1 MSQTIGELKLSVLLE
16 ILNAQGNAKKF
27 GTSLDEVAGKSKQ
40 LNVTLSNTKETVTKL
55 AGAFTNAGLRVE
67 GFFSIVRVMQSTFGS
82 FVQEYKYFTSAQT
95 GLSSIASFK
104 MVDPETA
111 NQQIQSL
118 KAVKAGL
125 LDIGSASTAM
135 KNLLA
140 SNFTLEQ
147 SVELINRLSES
158 AAFGRQSSLSF
169 GEAVRSATEGIKN
182 GNSILVDNAGVTKN
196 LSVMLEEAGF
206 KAQDLMRAGQDAGV
220 RMALFSSIL
229 RETAGN
235 VGDVDKL
242 SSSAAGQFAK
252 FEFAITKLKVSFGE
266 LITKAIGPGIDVL
279 SSIINWLAKADPF
292 LAKLSI
298 TVIALASAFV
308 VLNKSM
314 GLIPYVLITA
324 AGILA
329 SLPSGL
335 RAVAAAIMLVVGGVW
350 AYNAA
355 IAIANVASGG
365 LITAIGLIVTALA
378 ALGSYFFGASD
389 QASNF
394 TEQVNEMTQKLG
406 ETNSALQKLSA
417 LEDSFSIT
425 IPTDD
430 DLSQRQDL
438 LKELSET
445 YPQLIIGVNQ
455 YNGELQSNSVRVKE
469 VIQAE
474 RDLQEIRNTALVYK
488 IASGIKDIT
497 DEYSDQISTFEKV
510 KRETEDYRKQAD
522 ALVVANAKLTKQIDN
537 HKGSTFESRREL
549 INLRAELRS
558 NQVELEGLYEKTRES
573 SSEMFEGAN
582 AAAQLKQQLI
592 DLISA
597 GLRTGNLTD
606 VFNTLTMSL
615 GNSSQAAYSLQG
627 VFASLSTNAIANLL
641 GISGSAQNMAQV
653 LWAIS
658 KGQAFLSKGDFA
670 SAEAMFNIAKGIQ
683 GPAPGPGPTGTKTSG
698 TGKQKSS
705 RAPTGD
711 KEEELNEE
719 KRLLTEI
726 AEIEKKIAAN
736 AGNVGALKDLNEELR
751 ELRNELQYVR
761 TGIQVIDFAEQLEGV
776 SRSRDDLTSGMKEAA
791 KLYVEEN
798 KKAIGEIDRLTI
810 ESIKDETKRKRA
822 QLQLDRKL
830 AIEEINSR
838 NIDPAIKKELISLT
852 DRKYNQE
859 DPNESANKTE
869 QLFSQSLSF
878 ASQISSVLGI
888 GAETF
893 AGQLISGL
901 QQGLSLA
908 NSFASLLSAILN
920 ISGGGGLF
928 SLLGFAGGGSVPGS
942 GSRDT
947 VPAMLTPGEFVV
959 KKAVVNKIGTGFF
972 EWLNG
977 GGLFTSIAGKYASG
991 GLVTQQAASQP
1002 QVYIINSKVRGNDLD
1017 LVLKR
1022 TNRIN
1027 NRRLT

>member
-1 MSQTIGELKLSVLLE
+1 MSQTIGELKLTVLLE
-16 ILNAQGNAKKF
+16 YLNAQNNAKKF
-27 GTSLDEVAGKSKQ
+27 GTSLAEVTSKGKQ

-55 AGAFTNAGLRVE
+55 AGAFTNAGLRAD

-82 FVQEYKYFTSAQT
+82 FVQEYKNFAAAQT
-95 GLSSIASFK
+95 GLASIASFK
-104 MVDPETA
+104 MVDPDLA
-111 NQQIQSL
+111 NEQIQSL

-125 LDIGSASTAM
+125 MDIGSASTAM

-182 GNSILVDNAGVTKN
+182 GNSILLDNAGLTKN

-206 KAQDLMRAGQDAGV
+206 KAQDLSRAGQDAGV
-220 RMALFSSIL
+220 RMAIFSSIL
-229 RETAGN
+229 GETAGN

-252 FEFAITKLKVSFGE
+252 FEFAMTKLKVSFGE
-266 LITKAIGPGIDVL
+266 LITKAIGPAVDAL
-279 SSIINWLAKADPF
+279 SSTVSWLANADPI
-292 LAKLSI
+292 LGKLSI
-298 TVIALASAFV
+298 TIMALASTFV
-308 VLNKSM
+308 LLNKSM
-314 GLIPYVLITA
+314 GMTPYILITA

-329 SLPSGL
+329 SLPSSL

-355 IAIANVASGG
+355 IALANVASGG

-378 ALGSYFFGASD
+378 GLGSYFFGASD

-394 TEQVNEMTQKLG
+394 TEQINEMTQKLG
-406 ETNSALQKLSA
+406 ETDSSLQKLRA
-417 LEDSFSIT
+417 LKDSFSIT

-430 DLSQRQDL
+430 DLSQRQKL
-438 LKELSET
+438 LKELSQT

-455 YNGELQSNSVRVKE
+455 YSGELQSNSVRVKE

-474 RDLQEIRNTALVYK
+474 RDLQEIRNTAIVYK

-510 KRETEDYRKQAD
+510 KRETEDYRKQAE
-522 ALVVANAKLTKQIDN
+522 ALVATNEKLTKQIES
-537 HKGSTFESRREL
+537 HSASTSDSRREL
-549 INLRAELRS
+549 TNLRAELRS

-573 SSEMFEGAN
+573 SAEMFDGAN

-615 GNSSQAAYSLQG
+615 GNSSQAASSLQG
-627 VFASLSTNAIANLL
+627 VFASLSTNAIADLL

-683 GPAPGPGPTGTKTSG
+683 GSSTTAGTTKSPGT

-719 KRLLTEI
+719 KRLFTEI

-761 TGIQVIDFAEQLEGV
+761 TGIEVIDFAEQLEGV
-776 SRSRDDLTSGMKEAA
+776 SRSREDLIAGMKETADT
-791 KLYVEEN
+791 YVNEN
-798 KKAIGEIDRLTI
+798 RKAIEEVDRLKI

-822 QLQLDRKL
+822 QLQLERTL
-830 AIEEINSR
+830 AIKEINSR

-852 DRKYNQE
+852 NRKYNQE

-869 QLFSQSLSF
+869 QIFSQSLSL

-893 AGQLISGL
+893 AGQLLSGL

-908 NSFASLLSAILN
+908 NSFASLLSIVLK
-920 ISGGGGLF
+920 IGSGGIF

-942 GSRDT
+942 GSGDT

-959 KKAVVNKIGTGFF
+959 KKSVVGKLGTGFF

-977 GGLFTSIAGKYASG
+977 GGMLSSIVGKYASG
-991 GLVTQQAASQP
+991 GLVTQPASAP
-1002 QVYIINSKVRGNDLD
+1002 AQVYIINPRLRGNDIELA
-1017 LVLKR
+1017 LKR
-1022 TNRIN
+1022 TNKIN
-1027 NRRLT
+1027 SRRLT